1 MASVV
6 KLNLYLRW
14 LVRGSFELL
23 LAVHGKLPYEEVGV
37 QVHGAVST
45 IKVSMTTIRAVK
57 NNLNIRMVGYFKV
70 LKVIYFFKFRA
81 TLNFRKFKTCTSL
94 N

>member
-1 MASVV
+1 MLGFRVASVV

-23 LAVHGKLPYEEVGV
+23 LAVHGKLPYEVVGV

-57 NNLNIRMVGYFKV
+57 NNLNTRMVRLF
-70 LKVIYFFKFRA
+70 
-81 TLNFRKFKTCTSL
+81 
-94 N
+94 